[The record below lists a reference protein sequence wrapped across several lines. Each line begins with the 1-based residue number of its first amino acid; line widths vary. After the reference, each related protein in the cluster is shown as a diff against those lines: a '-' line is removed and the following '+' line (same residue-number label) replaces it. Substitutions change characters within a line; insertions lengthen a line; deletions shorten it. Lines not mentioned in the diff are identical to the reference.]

1 MVGSYWFQ
9 VLDSKRYFFLGLELA
24 TVLEVVVDLLL
35 KGSSLRRQRRDP
47 KGSLGGDIDVLGR
60 FLRGQQRQQ

>member
-1 MVGSYWFQ
+1 MVGIGFQ

-35 KGSSLRRQRRDP
+35 EGDP
-47 KGSLGGDIDVLGR
+47 
-60 FLRGQQRQQ
+60 

>member
-35 KGSSLRRQRRDP
+35 KGGSLRRRRRDP
-47 KGSLGGDIDVLGR
+47 KGSL
-60 FLRGQQRQQ
+60 